1 MKKIY
6 LYSALG
12 LSVAAAAW
20 AFFPKDEPV
29 RANVIDSTK
38 GQGAQKQE
46 HTHSESSPT
55 AETASQDNSV
65 EKNGNPIGLP
75 VRMINAPSFNQ
86 IVAAANMINGAID
99 QKETAGFI
107 ELTTSKRIASLNV
120 ELANLEAE
128 LSKAKLAKVEYD
140 KKIGTATDN
149 EQTNGS
155 SHSSEEFVMPGETP
169 AATTTPESQNQN
181 SPLLLANSVNKSTP
195 ESSAD
200 DQDSSLT
207 KDKNTVQ
214 FSKTMKLKG
223 FLGDGR
229 YSLQLG
235 NDFASNVRIN
245 QVVWSRYRI
254 DSFNSDTTCLSY
266 TDLKL
271 KNAHGITCYN

>member
-12 LSVAAAAW
+12 LSIAAAGW
-20 AFFPKDEPV
+20 ALYPNPKDEPV

-38 GQGAQKQE
+38 GQSVHKTEPAHDETSSSVATSQ
-46 HTHSESSPT
+46 SENT
-55 AETASQDNSV
+55 V
-65 EKNGNPIGLP
+65 GKNGNPIGLP

-86 IVAAANMINGAID
+86 IVAAAAMINGAVD

-107 ELTTSKRIASLNV
+107 ELSTSKRIASLNV

-128 LSKAKLAKVEYD
+128 LSKAKLAKLEYD
-140 KKIGTATDN
+140 KKIGNTTDN
-149 EQTNGS
+149 ESANNN
-155 SHSSEEFVMPGETP
+155 SHSSDEFVMAGETP
-169 AATTTPESQNQN
+169 AAAAPANQN
-181 SPLLLANSVNKSTP
+181 SPLLLANATNKTEQEPSTDDSN
-195 ESSAD
+195 SS
-200 DQDSSLT
+200 SN
-207 KDKNTVQ
+207 KEKNAVQ

-223 FLGDGR
+223 FLDDGR

-254 DSFNSDTTCLSY
+254 DSFDSGTNCLSY

-271 KNAHGITCYN
+271 KNSHGITCYN

>member
-6 LYSALG
+6 LYSALA
-12 LSVAAAAW
+12 LSIAAAGW
-20 AFFPKDEPV
+20 ALYPNDEPI

-38 GQGAQKQE
+38 GQSVNKPEVTHDENNSSVTTAQ
-46 HTHSESSPT
+46 S
-55 AETASQDNSV
+55 DNAAV
-65 EKNGNPIGLP
+65 KNGNPIGLP

-86 IVAAANMINGAID
+86 IVAAANMINGAVD

-107 ELTTSKRIASLNV
+107 ELSTSKRITSLNV

-128 LSKAKLAKVEYD
+128 LSKAKLAKAEYD
-140 KKIGTATDN
+140 KKLGNETDN
-149 EQTNGS
+149 GSSNNS
-155 SHSSEEFVMPGETP
+155 SHSSEEFVMAGEAP
-169 AATTTPESQNQN
+169 AAIPQTNQN
-181 SPLLLANSVNKSTP
+181 SPLLLANTTNKSEQEPST
-195 ESSAD
+195 D
-200 DQDSSLT
+200 DPNSVSN
-207 KDKNTVQ
+207 KEKNAVQ

-229 YSLQLG
+229 FSLQLG

-254 DSFNSDTTCLSY
+254 DSFDSGTNCLSY